1 MDLILILM
9 YISGLTII
17 TVLVTQIVCN
27 KLNKV
32 FYEYEIKRLREK
44 YNFLN
49 KK

>member
-17 TVLVTQIVCN
+17 TVLATQIVCN
-27 KLNKV
+27 KLNQILHDR
-32 FYEYEIKRLREK
+32 EIKRLRDEF
-44 YNFLN
+44 NFL